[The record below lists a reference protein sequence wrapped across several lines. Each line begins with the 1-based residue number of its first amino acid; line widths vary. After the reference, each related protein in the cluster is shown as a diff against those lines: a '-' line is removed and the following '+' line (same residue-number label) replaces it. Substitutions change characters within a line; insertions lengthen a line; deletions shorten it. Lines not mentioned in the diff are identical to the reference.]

1 MVTWNLFGE
10 NVEIII
16 MKVVPTAEKDETEK
30 SKEQSSNP
38 KGKMNQEEGTLNLS
52 LGIAYDLGQISII
65 PS

>member
-1 MVTWNLFGE
+1 
-10 NVEIII
+10 

-52 LGIAYDLGQISII
+52 LGIAYDSDQINRNTRRNMAFKI
-65 PS
+65 